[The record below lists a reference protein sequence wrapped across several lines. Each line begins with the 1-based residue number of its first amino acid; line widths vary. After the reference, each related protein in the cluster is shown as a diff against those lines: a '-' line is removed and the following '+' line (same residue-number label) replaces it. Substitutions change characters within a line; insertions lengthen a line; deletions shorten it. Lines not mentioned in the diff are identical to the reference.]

1 VALLVCCFFQ
11 RVFYPAD
18 RVLHFSGGLFRF
30 AFGFELGVAR
40 HLACGFLQS
49 ALRLV
54 SGTFDSI
61 FVHCVLL
68 FFTEKTKSAPEEF
81 LCPPADAA
89 KFARAWNRAGRVP
102 LIINRR
108 EIASAREQLVRGEF
122 SHQSK

>member
-1 VALLVCCFFQ
+1 LRTAGAGLAYFELADLLVRC
-11 RVFYPAD
+11 A
-18 RVLHFSGGLFRF
+18 
-30 AFGFELGVAR
+30 A
-40 HLACGFLQS
+40 
-49 ALRLV
+49 
-54 SGTFDSI
+54 
-61 FVHCVLL
+61 
-68 FFTEKTKSAPEEF
+68 EEF